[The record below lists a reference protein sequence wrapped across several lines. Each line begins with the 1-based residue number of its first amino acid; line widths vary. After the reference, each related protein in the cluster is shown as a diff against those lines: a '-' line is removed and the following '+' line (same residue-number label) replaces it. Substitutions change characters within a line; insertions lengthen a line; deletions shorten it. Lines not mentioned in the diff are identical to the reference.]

1 MINKK
6 VYIIAEAGVNHNG
19 KLSIAKKLIK
29 EAKEAGADAVK
40 FQTWKK
46 GEITGEFT
54 KSVSYIKKNYKT
66 NLKRSDISDK
76 LQLSYKNFIKL
87 RDYAIKHKI
96 TFLSTP
102 DGFESLDFVTNI
114 LKVPLIKIG
123 SSELN
128 HSEFIEKAAKTK
140 IPLILST
147 GMSHFKEVRK
157 AVNII
162 KKYQKNFTVLHCT
175 TEYPVKPLN
184 ANMLSIKFLKDKL
197 KVNIGFSDHTIG
209 NTASVIAV
217 GLGASIIEKH
227 LTLDNDME
235 GPDHKMS
242 LNPKQFREFV
252 NEIRTTTVLLGT
264 YKKEATLNELKAL
277 PNIRR
282 GAVAARNLQKN
293 TIIKSNMIIAK
304 RPFFEIEPNQIKKI
318 IGKKL
323 LINLKKDQPIKWS
336 YFNKINA
343 FKK

>member
-19 KLSIAKKLIK
+19 KLSIAKKIIK

-102 DGFESLDFVTNI
+102 DGYESLDFVTNI

-128 HSEFIEKAAKTK
+128 HSEFIEKAAKTN
-140 IPLILST
+140 
-147 GMSHFKEVRK
+147 VR
-157 AVNII
+157 N
-162 KKYQKNFTVLHCT
+162 
-175 TEYPVKPLN
+175 
-184 ANMLSIKFLKDKL
+184 
-197 KVNIGFSDHTIG
+197 
-209 NTASVIAV
+209 
-217 GLGASIIEKH
+217 
-227 LTLDNDME
+227 
-235 GPDHKMS
+235 
-242 LNPKQFREFV
+242 
-252 NEIRTTTVLLGT
+252 
-264 YKKEATLNELKAL
+264 
-277 PNIRR
+277 
-282 GAVAARNLQKN
+282 
-293 TIIKSNMIIAK
+293 
-304 RPFFEIEPNQIKKI
+304 
-318 IGKKL
+318 
-323 LINLKKDQPIKWS
+323 
-336 YFNKINA
+336 
-343 FKK
+343 